1 MEMAEPE
8 KCVLEGIEV
17 ANLTHEALDD
27 IFLNRR
33 VEATEKLNRAEIIA
47 DNSECMSRVLKDRIR
62 GVTRV
67 LRAEIATGRL

>member
-1 MEMAEPE
+1 LAEKEE
-8 KCVLEGIEV
+8 KCVVEGIEV

-33 VEATEKLNRAEIIA
+33 MDATEKLNKAEIIA
-47 DNSECMSRVLKDRIR
+47 DNSECMSHALKERIR

-67 LRAEIATGRL
+67 LRAEIAVGRL